1 MAAMTV
7 PAVNIRQA
15 VLEALR
21 NNERQPMQ
29 LLTDLGQLGYAD
41 SEIKRAVSEL
51 IHEGQIQLTPH
62 RMLKIPAERAA

>member
-51 IHEGQIQLTPH
+51 IPKG
-62 RMLKIPAERAA
+62 KFS